1 MQANIF
7 GEIPLSCLV
16 TAKKKQGLYLDPNRV
31 TDIEVT
37 TKLKPI
43 KIKKSSNTAWLL
55 SPNQKERAYNA
66 NAFGSLYKD
75 IRLLVN
81 NGYENDEVK
90 RILKVTDEQI
100 KIATSPT
107 SV

>member
-7 GEIPLSCLV
+7 GEIHLNCLRV
-16 TAKKKQGLYLDPNRV
+16 PKKKQGLYLDPNRII
-31 TDIEVT
+31 DLEVT

-43 KIKKSSNTAWLL
+43 EIKKSNTTTWLL
-55 SPNQKERAYNA
+55 SPNQKQRAFNA

-81 NGYENDEVK
+81 NGYENDKVK
-90 RILKVTDEQI
+90 RILKVSDEQI
-100 KIATSPT
+100 KIATA
-107 SV
+107 V